1 VDTLS
6 HTLQAVLAGYA
17 GEMLNGYSYLTT
29 NADETVFVITGLGYI
44 GDKHFVDTSLIA
56 RLAGTAIIIEYDVN
70 SKPLVDALLAAGVPR
85 SQIILAYAG
94 ESADA
99 AA

>member
-1 VDTLS
+1 MDTLS
-6 HTLQAVLAGYA
+6 ETLRRTLAGYA

-29 NADETVFVITGLGYI
+29 NADGTVFVVVGMGFI
-44 GDKHFVDTSLIA
+44 GDQRFVDTSLVA
-56 RLAGTAIIIEYDVN
+56 RLERNTVVIERDVN
-70 SKPLVDALLAAGVPR
+70 NKPLVDALLAAEIPR

-94 ESADA
+94 EPVQA

>member
-1 VDTLS
+1 MNTLKE
-6 HTLQAVLAGYA
+6 TLHRVLAGYA

-29 NADETVFVITGLGYI
+29 SADGTMFAVIGLCYK
-44 GDKHFVDTSLIA
+44 GDERFVDTSLIV
-56 RLAGTAIIIEYDVN
+56 RLERNTIVIERDVN
-70 SKPLVDALLAAGVPR
+70 NKPLVDALLAAGVPR

-94 ESADA
+94 EPVHA